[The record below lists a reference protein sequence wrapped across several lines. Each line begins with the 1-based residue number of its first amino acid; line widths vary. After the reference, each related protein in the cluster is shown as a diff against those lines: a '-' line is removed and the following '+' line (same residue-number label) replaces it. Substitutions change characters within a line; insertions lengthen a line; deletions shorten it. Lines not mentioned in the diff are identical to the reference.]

1 MGPPKK
7 ELTFRE
13 YIPYN
18 DIVTSVMFATREGQ
32 IVRDGNRTTFS
43 DMTAYTINAE
53 LLYELNDGVLNITGI
68 KE

>member
-18 DIVTSVMFATREGQ
+18 DTVSKGEAIYMFHKATDMKFLEGTSMEVTAVSYSWSLLTSGIIASVL
-32 IVRDGNRTTFS
+32 V
-43 DMTAYTINAE
+43 
-53 LLYELNDGVLNITGI
+53 
-68 KE
+68 